1 MDVMVPPWIVT
12 RWSGRRSAAG
22 FTTVTPERTMSCC
35 STTRAA
41 GGRSTTSTVAR
52 TATTTSATTT
62 RGETRRDIGR
72 RLWRFG
78 GSRVDSSSLRPMG
91 RLGYPTGMRAA
102 LVFVFLFAAPAAFA
116 KPSPAAPVAPLAAA
130 GRWLVDATG
139 RTVLLHGVN
148 DVEKSPPFYPAAA
161 GLGDDDAAFLA
172 AEGFDALRLGV
183 DFRGLMPAPGEIDD
197 AYIEHLA
204 ETVAA
209 FGGRGLFVLL
219 DFHQDGFAPMF
230 NGNGL
235 PDWMAITD
243 GLPNPPE
250 AVFPLYYIQNPAM
263 QRAFENFWMNHEG
276 PNGIGLQDYFVQG
289 LERVVERFADNERVI
304 GTELMNEPWPGSVWQ
319 PCIDMGVGCPDLE
332 ATLLV
337 PFYEKASAAARRIAP
352 EQLVFVEPFVLF
364 NFGQG
369 PTSIPG

>member
-204 ETVAA
+204 ETVDA
-209 FGGRGLFVLL
+209 FGRQGLFVLL
-219 DFHQDGFAPMF
+219 DFHQDGFSPMF

-243 GLPNPPE
+243 GLANPPD
-250 AVFPLYYIQNPAM
+250 AVFPLYYVLNPAM
-263 QRAFENFWMNHEG
+263 QRAFEHLWANSAG
-276 PNGIGLQDYFVQG
+276 PGGGGLQDYYLQG
-289 LERVVERFADNERVI
+289 LARVVTRFASDPMVI
-304 GTELMNEPWPGSVWQ
+304 GYEVMNEPWPGAVWT
-319 PCIDMGVGCPDLE
+319 PCIMKDVGCPDLE
-332 ATLLV
+332 ATLLR
-337 PFYEKASAAARRIAP
+337 PFYDRATAAVHAIAP
-352 EQLVFVEPFVLF
+352 AQLVFVE
-364 NFGQG
+364 
-369 PTSIPG
+369 